1 MAAKALRNGCAG
13 LSNTLD
19 TSRRHMHGTKWLQ
32 YVRPRHGCK
41 MAAIR
46 LQNGFVGLTCC
57 ISKKMQHVHGT
68 KWLQYIRQEMV
79 AKWPQYGCKTASLG

>member
-46 LQNGFVGLTCC
+46 LQKRLRWVNVLH
-57 ISKKMQHVHGT
+57 IKEDAARA
-68 KWLQYIRQEMV
+68 WYEM
-79 AKWPQYGCKTASLG
+79 AAIH